1 MDLAA
6 RSVEQL
12 AIIPHPGT
20 APDSMVD
27 GQGDSTA
34 QDLYHRYGRPTRG
47 HQADR
52 KFEGNNPLVHSRWFN
67 DINQGFPL
75 SVDIEITFDKATT
88 VFWTF
93 KMQQFKGMYDI
104 TVFCI

>member
-34 QDLYHRYGRPTRG
+34 QDLHHRYGRPTRG
-47 HQADR
+47 HQADC
-52 KFEGNNPLVHSRWFN
+52 KSEGNNPFAHSKWF
-67 DINQGFPL
+67 DITNQGLTL
-75 SVDIEITFDKATT
+75 SVDIEITFGKAPRFR
-88 VFWTF
+88 V
-93 KMQQFKGMYDI
+93 I
-104 TVFCI
+104 L